1 VRTSGEA
8 YSLFETN
15 IAYTRGMRSLLSCI
29 VAVVA
34 LSVPS
39 GAAAV
44 NPPSLKEACGAT
56 SGLAARPVWLT
67 TSDGVR
73 LYAVTAGR
81 GSTAIVM
88 AHEGGSTLCGS
99 LPYAATLVRAGLRAI
114 AFDFRDYGLSGR
126 SGRHGLL
133 LGNDLGAAAAY
144 ARATRAKHVFLM
156 GASMGGAAVVQNT
169 ASLQVAGRISLSG
182 TRLWAGYGINAP
194 LSLPRIRAPFVYLGS
209 RNDGR
214 APLSEARG
222 IVQRIGA
229 RDKRGVFYAG
239 SFHGWSLVDGAPF
252 AARARA
258 LVLTWIRSHS

>member
-1 VRTSGEA
+1 
-8 YSLFETN
+8 
-15 IAYTRGMRSLLSCI
+15 MRSLLACVVTVLAFGVPGGA
-29 VAVVA
+29 VAA
-34 LSVPS
+34 D
-39 GAAAV
+39 
-44 NPPSLKEACGAT
+44 PPSLKEACAAT

-99 LPYAATLVRAGLRAI
+99 LPYAATLVRAGLRVI
-114 AFDFRDYGLSGR
+114 AFDFRDYGR

-133 LGNDLGAAAAY
+133 LGNDLAAAAAY
-144 ARATRAKHVFLM
+144 ARATGAKHVFLM

-182 TRLWAGYGINAP
+182 TRLWEGYGINAP
-194 LSLPRIRAPFVYLGS
+194 LSLPRIHAPFLYLGS
-209 RNDGR
+209 RDDAR
-214 APLSEARG
+214 APLTEARG
-222 IVQRIGA
+222 TVQRIGA

-258 LVLTWIRSHS
+258 LVLKWIRSHS